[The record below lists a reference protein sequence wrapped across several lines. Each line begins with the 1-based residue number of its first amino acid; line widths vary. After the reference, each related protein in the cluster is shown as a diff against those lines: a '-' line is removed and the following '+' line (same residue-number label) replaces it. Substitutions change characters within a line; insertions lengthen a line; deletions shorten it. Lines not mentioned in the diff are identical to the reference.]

1 SENTARARMVA
12 GRAHPEGGKVFGA
25 SRMRIGSSTA
35 QRAPGP
41 DGANTPTARTVQD
54 ARWDHVPD
62 SFGNRRRRRGGRRL
76 LEIWGALVDRAPRMA
91 SFGNQTPAA
100 GTVEVP
106 RASLA
111 AEGSLGILALG
122 ALGVVYGDIGTSPL
136 YALSQCVDFVAG
148 KGVPVRAEEILGVLS
163 LIFWALTLV
172 VSVKYLSVIMRFDN
186 QGEGGIL
193 ALLALL
199 RSGSPASRPSDPG
212 STAPASEAT
221 GLSNGAGL
229 AALGIFGAA
238 LLYGDG
244 MITPAISVLSAVEGL
259 GVATDAFRPFVV
271 PITVAL
277 LAGLFSVQR
286 FGTAGVARFFG
297 PTMLLWFVTIA
308 ALGLARIVAQEPD
321 HASVLQAI
329 DPRWAVRF
337 LAGHRLPGFL
347 ILGAVVLTITGAE
360 ALYADLGHFGVR
372 PIRAA
377 WSAVVFPALVLNYF
391 GQGALIIERGGMVH
405 QPFFEL

>member
-1 SENTARARMVA
+1 
-12 GRAHPEGGKVFGA
+12 
-25 SRMRIGSSTA
+25 
-35 QRAPGP
+35 
-41 DGANTPTARTVQD
+41 
-54 ARWDHVPD
+54 
-62 SFGNRRRRRGGRRL
+62 
-76 LEIWGALVDRAPRMA
+76 
-91 SFGNQTPAA
+91 
-100 GTVEVP
+100 
-106 RASLA
+106 
-111 AEGSLGILALG
+111 
-122 ALGVVYGDIGTSPL
+122 
-136 YALSQCVDFVAG
+136 
-148 KGVPVRAEEILGVLS
+148 
-163 LIFWALTLV
+163 
-172 VSVKYLSVIMRFDN
+172 VIMRFDN

-212 STAPASEAT
+212 SAAPASEAT

-360 ALYADLGHFGVR
+360 ALYADLGHFGAR

-405 QPFFEL
+405 QPFFELAPALGLYPLVFLSAAATIIASQALISGVFSLTQQA